1 VGQEVQKE
9 LEGKLA
15 NLRQHRYVLIAFWF
29 YVLLTLFVL
38 KRFRDQ
44 AARNR

>member
-1 VGQEVQKE
+1 MGEEVQRE
-9 LEGKLA
+9 IQGKLA
-15 NLRQHRYVLIAFWF
+15 NLRQRRYVLIAFWF